1 MSCGGGKG
9 GGLGAGGAGGD
20 DGGERH
26 VQLLYVGCA
35 RLQTQPAVNPVK
47 VLAHDSVVEVAPAR
61 YRIWLSWTPSSFE
74 CVLVW

>member
-1 MSCGGGKG
+1 MSSGGGKG

-35 RLQTQPAVNPVK
+35 RLQTQAYLSGLAVAQ
-47 VLAHDSVVEVAPAR
+47 LSVE
-61 YRIWLSWTPSSFE
+61 PS
-74 CVLVW
+74 